1 MCAFLLLSSNKL
13 RSLTI
18 VQNVTFLSWVCIR
31 ICDFRP
37 DCYKDRKVETSY
49 VVLLD
54 YHRPWVRIDDSAG
67 RKVQYVRISRS
78 SLLLLCNVSH
88 FVLELKE
95 FCTSSSQRSV
105 LAVFSKYVQEFYL
118 THLLSPSN
126 AFQPSSNSNY
136 KLTRPFLTRRR

>member
-18 VQNVTFLSWVCIR
+18 VQNVTFLSGVCIR

-37 DCYKDRKVETSY
+37 DRYKDRKVETSY

-54 YHRPWVRIDDSAG
+54 YHSPWVRIDDSAG
-67 RKVQYVRISRS
+67 RKIQYVRISCPF
-78 SLLLLCNVSH
+78 LLLCTVSH

-95 FCTSSSQRSV
+95 FCTSSSRRSV

-126 AFQPSSNSNY
+126 ALQSSSNSDY